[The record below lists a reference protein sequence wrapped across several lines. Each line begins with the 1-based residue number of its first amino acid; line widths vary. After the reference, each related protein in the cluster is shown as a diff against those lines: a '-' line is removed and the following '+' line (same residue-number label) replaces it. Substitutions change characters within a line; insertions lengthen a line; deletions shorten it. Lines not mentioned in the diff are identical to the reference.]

1 MSARDTGVAP
11 AQTAYPAG
19 RMAGAQLDAQGVETA
34 WPQVH
39 RWAAYAQAA
48 RSRAR
53 GTAVGVAVVCV
64 ADGLAV
70 SRNRNVGS
78 VDGWA
83 AAGLRIDCTAD
94 GGAAGRV
101 LAVRSADGG
110 VAA

>member
-11 AQTAYPAG
+11 ARAVYAAG
-19 RMAGAQLDAQGVETA
+19 RMAGAQLDAQGVDAA

-39 RWAAYAQAA
+39 RWAAHAQAA
-48 RSRAR
+48 RTPERGADAR
-53 GTAVGVAVVCV
+53 VPVVCV
-64 ADGLAV
+64 AV
-70 SRNRNVGS
+70 
-78 VDGWA
+78 
-83 AAGLRIDCTAD
+83 